1 MLYNLVLYIDG
12 PAYVHEYQTL
22 LQSVTF
28 DIMVDEPE
36 LTPRELCF
44 TIFDGL
50 HTSSPTCVVIEII
63 PVNDHNPELNLTS
76 SNPLFVEQT
85 TEGVVLLEDIT
96 ITDEDHLDI
105 FPLQHVSVSFW
116 ELFHGLQVFPSSLP
130 FSFLLPIF
138 YFLFLT
144 FLLLF
149 MSFHLLLSYIFSCDI
164 CSILTCLSV

>member
-1 MLYNLVLYIDG
+1 MYLIPFHQFLTLHNLVLYIDG

-28 DIMVDEPE
+28 DIMVDEPD

-50 HTSSPTCVVIEII
+50 HPSSPACVVIEIM
-63 PVNDHNPELNLTS
+63 PVNDHTPEFNLTS

-85 TEGVVLLEDIT
+85 TEGVVLLEDIA

-116 ELFHGLQVFPSSLP
+116 
-130 FSFLLPIF
+130 
-138 YFLFLT
+138 
-144 FLLLF
+144 
-149 MSFHLLLSYIFSCDI
+149 
-164 CSILTCLSV
+164 